1 MGIYYIKRI
10 YVLVFGL
17 MIWQEVEDA
26 LEEIIEDYERVNHVI
41 SIFQDDKTRLVGLRK
56 VGYQTGVSVELGSG
70 PGNFSRMVDNYV
82 QSSLIC
88 LDFSVEMLRVSRKRN
103 CDLNH
108 CYIRGVFEALPFR
121 NNSIN
126 FITAAY
132 AIRDSL
138 DKSKAISEVYCSL
151 KNGGKFLLI
160 DIGKPNNL
168 ILRSF
173 MGLYM
178 RLVVPVLGGLI
189 AGYGIRNPWGVL
201 WKTFKLLP
209 ENRDFSNMIRD
220 IFGNVSFTE
229 LAFDSMIIALAIRR

>member
-1 MGIYYIKRI
+1 
-10 YVLVFGL
+10 

-70 PGNFSRMVDNYV
+70 PGNFSRMIDNYV
-82 QSSLIC
+82 QGSLIC

-103 CDLNH
+103 SDYNH
-108 CYIRGVFEALPFR
+108 CYIRGVFESLPFR
-121 NNSIN
+121 DNSVN
-126 FITAAY
+126 FVTAAY

-138 DKSKAISEVYCSL
+138 DKNKAIYETHYSL
-151 KNGGKFLLI
+151 KKGGKFLLI
-160 DIGKPNNL
+160 DIGKPNNW
-168 ILRSF
+168 ILRGF
-173 MGLYM
+173 MGIYI

-189 AGYGIRNPWGVL
+189 TGYGIKNPWSIL
-201 WKTFKLLP
+201 WNTFKLLP
-209 ENRDFSNMIRD
+209 KNRDLSDLIRD
-220 IFGNVSFTE
+220 VFGNVSFTE